1 MTSTFCT
8 GTITRHTNMPTVGS
22 SCSVERLGAT
32 RDDSGR
38 QCDTFCKGT
47 FSPKERNAHSANI
60 DNNKVAG
67 GFFTPSSQQE
77 PTGTFQKMGEI
88 SSNSNPRGRLGIHAV
103 AWELWFPWNR
113 GAPPSNLC
121 ELRERHTHKEDTD
134 HLGTRRAGTREE
146 PPKPQR

>member
-1 MTSTFCT
+1 M
-8 GTITRHTNMPTVGS
+8 RTVGS

-38 QCDTFCKGT
+38 QCDKHLLYRYN
-47 FSPKERNAHSANI
+47 FSQLGSLKERNAHCANN

-67 GFFTPSSQQE
+67 GFMDPQLATRTDRNIPE
-77 PTGTFQKMGEI
+77 MGEM
-88 SSNSNPRGRLGIHAV
+88 SSNNNPRGRLGIHAV

-121 ELRERHTHKEDTD
+121 ELRERHTHKEDTE
-134 HLGTRRAGTREE
+134 HLGTRHAGTREE
-146 PPKPQR
+146 PPKPKG

>member
-1 MTSTFCT
+1 MRTALVL
-8 GTITRHTNMPTVGS
+8 ITTKWPVGS
-22 SCSVERLGAT
+22 W
-32 RDDSGR
+32 
-38 QCDTFCKGT
+38 
-47 FSPKERNAHSANI
+47 
-60 DNNKVAG
+60 
-67 GFFTPSSQQE
+67 TPGSQQE
-77 PTGTFQKMGEI
+77 PTGTFQKMGEM

-103 AWELWFPWNR
+103 ALELWFPWNR